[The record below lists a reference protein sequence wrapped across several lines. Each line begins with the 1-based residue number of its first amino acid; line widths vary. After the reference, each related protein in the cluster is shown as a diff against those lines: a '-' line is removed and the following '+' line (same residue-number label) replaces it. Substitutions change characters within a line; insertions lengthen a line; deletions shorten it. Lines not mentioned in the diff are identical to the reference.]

1 MSLRKKFIPFILFL
15 ICCVLLSGCTGTP
28 SGNDTTAD
36 SSSAVDTSSAP
47 ESTESASDEPSELL
61 GLRAEMKKRGSYVG
75 IGFVDY
81 VGSELSEEDVATYLG
96 QSDLAKEYPFV
107 KESEV
112 AAYDGMELF
121 VLVPAS
127 ETAVITVYPNVI
139 TDEGELEV
147 NKNEIICKSEPG
159 KAVALR
165 CNISESYPNVLVA
178 VTDGNNNFEFSPS
191 ISLEDGI
198 SVAAVDGTYDFS
210 LDDIRKYTEEAYN
223 MLVYNFAEVDA
234 ALDNGKGLVFASDFY
249 FCDQMML
256 RFELG
261 EYTDDGF
268 SVEKHYAVSFDA
280 TYGMDPA
287 DHEWTVIGTGLNTF
301 MHR

>member
-1 MSLRKKFIPFILFL
+1 MSLSKKIIPLILFL
-15 ICCVLLSGCTGTP
+15 ICCVLLSGCTGKP
-28 SGNDTTAD
+28 SGTDTTAD
-36 SSSAVDTSSAP
+36 NSSAVDTTSSQQTTDEP
-47 ESTESASDEPSELL
+47 ASDISELSV
-61 GLRAEMKKRGSYVG
+61 LRANMKKKSSYVG

-81 VGSELSEEDVATYLG
+81 IGAELSEEDVATYLKR
-96 QSDLAKEYPFV
+96 SDLAKEYPFV
-107 KESEV
+107 KESKV

-121 VLVPAS
+121 VLVPTS

-159 KAVALR
+159 EAVALR
-165 CNISESYPNVLVA
+165 CNISESYPNVLVT
-178 VTDGNNNFEFSPS
+178 VTDGNDNFEFSPS
-191 ISLEDGI
+191 VSLEDGI
-198 SVAAVDGTYDFS
+198 SVAPVDGTYDFS
-210 LDDIRKYTEEAYN
+210 LDDIRKYKEEAYN
-223 MLVYNFAEVDA
+223 LLVYNFAEIDA

-268 SVEKHYAVSFDA
+268 SVEKQYAVSFDA
-280 TYGMDPA
+280 TYAMDPA
-287 DHEWTVIGTGLNTF
+287 DHEWTVLGTGLNTF
-301 MHR
+301 MNR